1 MARVIVFDAS
11 VLIAHLDADDAQHA
25 RAEGLL
31 ARELESEDFAVN
43 PLTLSEILVVPTR
56 EDRLDE
62 VMSRLSDLEVQEIPF
77 PNETA
82 TALAQLRVST
92 RLRMPD
98 CCVLLTARQTSAT
111 VASFDD
117 RLMEAADRLGL
128 GTVRT

>member
-1 MARVIVFDAS
+1 MIVFDAS